1 MKRLDMTDI
10 PGRLSVR
17 WSVELDNALDDIMY
31 YTLLPELGDGINWLY
46 FKLDTIFDL
55 NREQLYEEIGTDR
68 DILSEP

>member
-1 MKRLDMTDI
+1 MKRLEMTGI
-10 PGRLSVR
+10 SGRLSVR

-46 FKLDTIFDL
+46 FKLDDIFDL